1 MPNIEADCSST
12 DINLNDSIEESL
24 IIAKA
29 NEFNTIFKILETS
42 TLEANPK
49 NMIMFLLNGLNKKYP
64 MIVSEFKN
72 SMNEKKSDD
81 SEINNVSSNS
91 NDNNIEK
98 YWGQQSNQHCK
109 WGPSA
114 WKYTSDLMKEKWE
127 NDMESFSNNNFDN
140 SSDVAVD
147 GSDYEERMNI
157 SSHISSGKRSTNSS
171 NSDSDS
177 DSDSDS
183 NNNERDDN
191 YNSNNHNSN
200 DNRSDRS
207 DNSAKYELLLDPAKR
222 RFTAYPIEFPDIW
235 DMYKVQQAAFWV
247 ATEIDFSKDYDDF
260 CTKFSSGEQHFIKMI
275 IAFFANSDGIV
286 NWNLSERFTKDIQ
299 ITEAI
304 FAYQFQI
311 MMENIHS
318 EVYSLMLENIIK
330 DPKEK
335 DMMFNAIHTIPSI
348 KAMADWA
355 FKWIESDKSFAHR
368 LIAFAIVEGV
378 FFSGAFASIFW
389 IKSHKQNAMP
399 GLTKSNEF
407 IARDEG
413 MHCEFA
419 CELYKYIENKLSSK
433 QINKIMDEAVKISQ
447 TFMRD
452 ALPVRLIAMNQ
463 TYMDDYLEYV
473 ADRLLQM
480 LSYKKLYNKA
490 NPFEF
495 MAKIGLANKDDF
507 FVHRPN
513 NYQECT
519 INNTTSQGCD
529 FSQIDEEWE

>member
-1 MPNIEADCSST
+1 MSNIEENCSSL

-29 NEFNTIFKILETS
+29 NEFNTIFKILENS

-49 NMIMFLLNGLNKKYP
+49 NMVMFLLNKLNEKYP
-64 MIVSEFKN
+64 MIVNEFTN
-72 SMNEKKSDD
+72 SNTKDNK
-81 SEINNVSSNS
+81 SNS
-91 NDNNIEK
+91 NEMNDNIMTVNEEKEK
-98 YWGQQSNQHCK
+98 YFGKN
-109 WGPSA
+109 
-114 WKYTSDLMKEKWE
+114 
-127 NDMESFSNNNFDN
+127 DN

-147 GSDYEERMNI
+147 GSDYEDRMNI
-157 SSHISSGKRSTNSS
+157 SSYISNCKRSSSGGRSS
-171 NSDSDS
+171 NNSDDNEYDDNENYSMS
-177 DSDSDS
+177 S
-183 NNNERDDN
+183 NNNNSRDSK
-191 YNSNNHNSN
+191 SNK
-200 DNRSDRS
+200 
-207 DNSAKYELLLDPAKR
+207 SAEYELLLDPSKK
-222 RFTAYPIEFPDIW
+222 RFTAYPIDFSDIW
-235 DMYKVQQAAFWV
+235 NMYKVQQAAFWV

-299 ITEAI
+299 VTEAI

-368 LIAFAIVEGV
+368 LVAFAIVEGV

-433 QINKIMDEAVKISQ
+433 QIYKIIDEAVKISQ
-447 TFMRD
+447 TFMQD

-463 TYMDDYLEYV
+463 TYMDDYIEYV

-480 LSYKKLYNKA
+480 LNYKKLYNKA

-513 NYQECT
+513 NYQEST
-519 INNTTSQGCD
+519 INNTTSQGFD
-529 FSQIDEEWE
+529 FSQVNEEWE